1 MGPDYA
7 IRDLRCHVENIVKI
21 PHYADMK
28 LLLIEDDANVAE
40 VLAIAFG
47 EEGHEATIAYTGE
60 EGLAR
65 LRQERPDAVLLDVR
79 LPKMNGIEV
88 LRRIRSNDQT
98 LPVII
103 ITGLATQS
111 EVAEAREL
119 GVTDVIEKS
128 YVLQRFSESLARV
141 LNKQRPA

>member
-1 MGPDYA
+1 
-7 IRDLRCHVENIVKI
+7 
-21 PHYADMK
+21 
-28 LLLIEDDANVAE
+28 
-40 VLAIAFG
+40 
-47 EEGHEATIAYTGE
+47 
-60 EGLAR
+60 
-65 LRQERPDAVLLDVR
+65 
-79 LPKMNGIEV
+79 MNGIEV